1 MGPTSPRRLVAALAL
16 AGLLLAS
23 CGDEDT
29 AAETAAETTAA
40 ETTAAMPT
48 TDDAEPAAATTSTEP
63 ALPGTEGA
71 DQVVEVTVT
80 GTTVEGGGRHA
91 VALGDEVALVVRA
104 DVEDEIHVH
113 GYELLADVGPDDP
126 AVVTF
131 VADLAG
137 VWEVELHDAALP
149 LVELEVS

>member
-29 AAETAAETTAA
+29 AAETAA